1 MSKRLVILV
10 IAVTLTGA
18 WLATAQ
24 QTQPQA
30 GSNAVWQNARPGG
43 LAQRNPGRLVDS
55 GLARFNAFQAS
66 AFTPPEITETSRP
79 TKLFTQIQVQAIQLL
94 FDNLNAVLLALDN
107 AIRAQAGF
115 APYIPNPIRPAGG
128 AGGLDLGSLDVGALL
143 GGG

>member
-94 FDNLNAVLLALDN
+94 FDLDN